1 MKAPFSYDPSEPLD
15 LLKKVDAPP
24 YMFTRIMQKVADV
37 YEQQVSPSIAWAGSI
52 LLLGIFALNIW
63 IVINSPNKPTR
74 KSAQL
79 QSLVFLPNNSL
90 YE

>member
-1 MKAPFSYDPSEPLD
+1 MKPSFSYDPSEPLD
-15 LLKKVDAPP
+15 LLEKVDAPP
-24 YMFTRIMQKVADV
+24 FMFTRIMQKVSDV
-37 YEQQVSPSIAWAGSI
+37 YEQQVSPSTAWVGSI
-52 LLLGIFALNIW
+52 LLVGIFALNIW
-63 IVINSPNKPTR
+63 IVSNSPNKQTK

>member
-1 MKAPFSYDPSEPLD
+1 MKPSFSYDPSEPLD
-15 LLKKVDAPP
+15 LLEKVDAPP
-24 YMFTRIMQKVADV
+24 FMFTRIMQKVSDV
-37 YEQQVSPSIAWAGSI
+37 YEQQVSPSIAWVGSI
-52 LLLGIFALNIW
+52 LLVGIFALNIW
-63 IVINSPNKPTR
+63 IVSNSPNKQTK

>member
-1 MKAPFSYDPSEPLD
+1 MKPSFSYDPSEPLD
-15 LLKKVDAPP
+15 LLEKVDAPP
-24 YMFTRIMQKVADV
+24 FMFTRIMQKVSDV
-37 YEQQVSPSIAWAGSI
+37 YEQQVSPSVAWVGSI
-52 LLLGIFALNIW
+52 LLVGIFALNIW
-63 IVINSPNKPTR
+63 IVSNSPNKQTK